1 MLNINKSNI
10 YYNGDSMRYMFK
22 RVNRVL
28 LLFFQLLFHDN
39 LLLVVIVHIL
49 NASKNRNRY
58 NDIEVITM
66 EDIK

>member
-28 LLFFQLLFHDN
+28 TIILSTLIFMIICYWCGNSAYLM
-39 LLLVVIVHIL
+39 LVKIETVIMIL
-49 NASKNRNRY
+49 R
-58 NDIEVITM
+58 
-66 EDIK
+66 